1 MIASVARSFLMSVS
15 IACLVWFALDGIG
28 SSYVYEFLRGNIVSL
43 QIGLLAIN
51 TATLGVVL
59 TKLRDLVDKGASLS
73 NFSSTRTA
81 MLLSIKEQVALIA
94 SAIVILS
101 LEDARELPLMVPEGL
116 LRVLLITCF
125 VYSLQILYD
134 TAKSVFIVLGDVE
147 G

>member
-1 MIASVARSFLMSVS
+1 MIASVARSFLMSVG
-15 IACLVWFALDGIG
+15 IACLAWFALDGIG
-28 SSYVYEFLRGNIVSL
+28 SSYVYEFLKENIVSL

-59 TKLRDLVDKGASLS
+59 TKLRDLVDKGVPLS
-73 NFSSTRTA
+73 KFSSTRA
-81 MLLSIKEQVALIA
+81 EMLLSIKEQVALIA

-101 LEDARELPLMVPEGL
+101 LEGAKALPFAVPEGL

-134 TAKSVFIVLGDVE
+134 TAKSVFIVLGDTE